1 MKRAEK
7 PPRVELNRINLEPY
21 NFNEMRY
28 TTKSTQTTFEV
39 IPVIKPPLLQDVQ
52 QELGM
57 LNRTLTSIG
66 ETIEVQKKASKD
78 DSLAVKDV
86 RKELASLY
94 KSINSI
100 NDAIDSRD
108 AKPLMRLDDESR
120 AQGRSSV
127 VVTEQ
132 SMETY
137 TYSDTA
143 S

>member
-137 TYSDTA
+137 TYSETA